1 MYRLIRTFL
10 IFTSLLSFA
19 SSVKGQELDEEL
31 VKLELPPIEIL
42 FESARNS
49 AMVEF
54 YNLRQEGEELVL
66 KTERRRWLSY
76 ISIQGSYQYGIMGI
90 NSYYDGGIEMAPV
103 YQYTVN
109 DQLWYNIGATMR
121 VPLDQ
126 VFDRKNRIRRQKL
139 KIDET
144 LKERDLWH
152 DEQKMKIVE
161 QYAKAK
167 QMFNVLRFVYD
178 LVIETQSYYE
188 IAQKDFIAGRG
199 TSQELSVAR
208 GQLSQSKVQLENV
221 KAELTIALYKLEILS
236 NYKIMN

>member
-1 MYRLIRTFL
+1 MFRSIKILL
-10 IFTSLLSFA
+10 IFASFLFFGLT
-19 SSVKGQELDEEL
+19 VKGQEIDEKL
-31 VKLELPPIEIL
+31 ITLELPPIEVL

-49 AMVEF
+49 SMVEF

-66 KTERRRWLSY
+66 KTERRRWLNY
-76 ISIQGSYQYGIMGI
+76 LSIQGSYQYGIMGI
-90 NSYYDGGIEMAPV
+90 NSYYDSGMELPPT

-109 DQLWYNIGATMR
+109 DQLWYNIGATLR

-144 LKERDLWH
+144 LTERDLWH

-167 QMFNVLRFVYD
+167 EMFNVLRYFYD
-178 LVIETQSYYE
+178 MVIETESYFQ
-188 IAQKDFIAGRG
+188 IAQKDFIAGKV
-199 TSQELSVAR
+199 TSQQLSVAR
-208 GQLSQSKVQLENV
+208 GQLSQSKVSLESV